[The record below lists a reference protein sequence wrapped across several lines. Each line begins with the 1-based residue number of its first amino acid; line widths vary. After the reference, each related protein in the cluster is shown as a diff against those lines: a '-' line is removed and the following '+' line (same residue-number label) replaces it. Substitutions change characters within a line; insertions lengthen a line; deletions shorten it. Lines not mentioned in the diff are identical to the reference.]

1 MSTAYRTSPTVHV
14 LPDTEP
20 QPTDT
25 EIAVVFRG
33 DGEPKTARGMLHQL
47 DAFET
52 ANGMALD
59 SFTRGGTVEKLEQR
73 FAAMLG
79 KEAAV
84 FMPTGT
90 LANHLAMRQL
100 CGVKAARRRARAE
113 PSL

>member
-14 LPDTEP
+14 LPDAEP

-52 ANGMALD
+52 ENGMALD

-79 KEAAV
+79 KEAGSLHAHGHAGQS
-84 FMPTGT
+84 PGHASALRHQT
-90 LANHLAMRQL
+90 
-100 CGVKAARRRARAE
+100 ARCRARAE